1 MWLQI
6 LETSGSGEDVLRI
19 CNVIGETHDMKNL
32 TQCFQV
38 AKQENGINSNN
49 LSSNYNNV

>member
-1 MWLQI
+1 MWLEI

-19 CNVIGETHDMKNL
+19 CNVIGETHEMKNL
-32 TQCFQV
+32 TESFQV

-49 LSSNYNNV
+49 WSSNNNV